1 VSDSDLIEVVERNGE
16 FRKWGRFWG
25 PLLYWR
31 SLNAAR
37 PRSFWWG
44 GLVVTGATA
53 AIALLQKYG
62 GLLLLLPAWL
72 G

>member
-37 PRSFWWG
+37 PSSLLKNLEMESFLILAGRCWDSAV
-44 GLVVTGATA
+44 GLEV
-53 AIALLQKYG
+53 IF
-62 GLLLLLPAWL
+62 
-72 G
+72 